1 MAMML
6 CGRRLARGEAIRGVT
21 LDGLT
26 LDDCRTELGPPD
38 ELRPVIEQ
46 CEITRLRL
54 KRSRLIGAIVRD
66 VTVNGI
72 RGDMDSRFFT
82 ANEFER
88 VKIIGDV
95 GELIIRAVP
104 SYQPLEEP
112 YRNALTS
119 IDASSTDWS
128 LDITEA
134 RGKVSIR
141 GYAAD
146 RVRIDPE
153 TQAVVRRVDLIDG
166 RWRTLVEG
174 TLFTVQIDHALDMG
188 WPDLILVADRSTH
201 RFDADMAALGRLR
214 AEGIIR

>member
-1 MAMML
+1 MVKRL
-6 CGRRLARGEAIRGVT
+6 SGRRLARGEAVRGVI
-21 LDGLT
+21 LDGLV
-26 LDDCRTELGPPD
+26 LDDCGTVLGPPD

-54 KRSRLIGAIVRD
+54 RRSFLIGAVVRD

-72 RGDMDSRFFT
+72 RGDMDSRFFI

-88 VKIIGDV
+88 VKITGDV
-95 GELIIRAVP
+95 GVLVIGAAS
-104 SYQPLEEP
+104 SYQPLKES

-119 IDASSTDWS
+119 IDASSPEWS
-128 LDITEA
+128 LDIAEA
-134 RGKVSIR
+134 RGAVDIR

-153 TQAVVRRVDLIDG
+153 TQAVVRRADLTDG
-166 RWRTLVEG
+166 RWRALVEG

-188 WPDLILVADRSTH
+188 WSDLILVADRSTH

-214 AEGIIR
+214 AEGIIK